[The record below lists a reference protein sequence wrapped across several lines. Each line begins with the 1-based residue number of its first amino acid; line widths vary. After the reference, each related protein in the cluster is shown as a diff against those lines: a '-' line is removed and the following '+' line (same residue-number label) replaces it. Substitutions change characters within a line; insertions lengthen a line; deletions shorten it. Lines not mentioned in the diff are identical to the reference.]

1 MGFLRRL
8 RGTGGD
14 RTDEDRARG
23 GPDGA
28 GSGQGPRWPRGRED
42 HLPDDEVER
51 ERALLRAEAER
62 LDDELIQRQ
71 LRYADRCWTPPAE
84 GGERRSDDDDAAA
97 EG

>member
-8 RGTGGD
+8 TGRGD
-14 RTDEDRARG
+14 ADHDRAGERDAGATPPERWTRG
-23 GPDGA
+23 E
-28 GSGQGPRWPRGRED
+28 ED

-84 GGERRSDDDDAAA
+84 GGERRSDDADA